1 MPWRMR
7 QEPESLVLPAE
18 VTGGG
23 SRCSTACRVG
33 DGEVSGPLR
42 ASSRGSKE
50 RGVHRL
56 WQYRSLES
64 LDRYIPKYF
73 ILSVAMVNEI
83 VSLISLSV
91 FSLLVYRN
99 SRDLCVN
106 SL

>member
-1 MPWRMR
+1 MPWRMS

-56 WQYRSLES
+56 WQET
-64 LDRYIPKYF
+64 
-73 ILSVAMVNEI
+73 ILGFPEDWEVLA
-83 VSLISLSV
+83 
-91 FSLLVYRN
+91 
-99 SRDLCVN
+99 C
-106 SL
+106 